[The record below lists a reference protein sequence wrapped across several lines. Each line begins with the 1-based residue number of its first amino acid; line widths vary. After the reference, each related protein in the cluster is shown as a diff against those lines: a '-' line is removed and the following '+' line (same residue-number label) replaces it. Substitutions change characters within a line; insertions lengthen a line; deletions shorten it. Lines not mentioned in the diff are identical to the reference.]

1 MCSEQYDAQVGNLAL
16 DKGIHGRAGD
26 FNTDTRVGIW
36 GVGPHS
42 GGHIV
47 SYAMW
52 FKTTGTQMSL
62 LHFGEMFAS
71 KAAGK
76 GNKNILSLALDNGG
90 SPVLYSTIERKLV
103 PSNVNLVKLNDG
115 VWNHIAVSMPKKSS
129 LFSAVRMYVN
139 GKKIVTEVIG
149 GGDDYL
155 FFSTSGRMSIG
166 GFGHSGSTYEGLLPE
181 VKPYVGLIDSVSVWG
196 RTLELYD
203 INKAMEK
210 SFDKYTSKRCIGGII
225 LKKLRKPKR
234 ETKCLKKCN
243 EKNCYGY
250 QMKRSKKKKKYWCKL
265 YNTRP
270 DTPTENEISKSSKCF
285 IAYQ

>member
-1 MCSEQYDAQVGNLAL
+1 ME
-16 DKGIHGRAGD
+16 GRE
-26 FNTDTRVGIW
+26 FLIQT
-36 GVGPHS
+36 PELES
-42 GGHIV
+42 GELVHIV
-47 SYAMW
+47 EVTLYPM
-52 FKTTGTQMSL
+52 L
-62 LHFGEMFAS
+62 FAS

-76 GNKNILSLALDNGG
+76 GNKNILSLALDKDGI
-90 SPVLYSTIERKLV
+90 PVLYSTIERKLV

-139 GKKIVTEVIG
+139 GKEIVTEVL

-181 VKPYVGLIDSVSVWG
+181 VKPYVGLIDSVFVWG

-210 SFDKYTSKRCIGGII
+210 SFDKYTSRRCIGGII

-250 QMKRSKKKKKYWCKL
+250 QMKRSKKKGKYWCKL

-270 DTPTENEISKSSKCF
+270 DTPTENEKSKK
-285 IAYQ
+285 